1 MISCASLTPPCVPT
15 ACRLVSSAVETDVEI
30 PNPVEHNGGGT
41 TDPTCVPF
49 LARPDRSRRGRL
61 RFAFHLHS
69 VSIQIETLVNELDTL
84 NLRRLRNEATHFE
97 SRAVTKVTTC
107 LEVRPAP
114 PIESHG
120 VERDLAEKFWFG
132 GLN

>member
-1 MISCASLTPPCVPT
+1 MISCARLTPPGVPT
-15 ACRLVSSAVETDVEI
+15 ARRLVSSAVETDVEI

-49 LARPDRSRRGRL
+49 FAPRNRSRRRRL
-61 RFAFHLHS
+61 RLTFHLDS
-69 VSIQIETLVNELDTL
+69 VSIQIETLVDELDTL

-107 LEVRPAP
+107 VEVRRAPAN
-114 PIESHG
+114 G
-120 VERDLAEKFWFG
+120 VERDLAEKTVAW